1 MTAPASDR
9 RASETWHLDK
19 KVPISIIV
27 TLLIYGISG
36 LWFIADIKRDVEILK
51 AAERMQH
58 ERDDRQDKAVTEA
71 LQQLRDAQREGN
83 AKLDRLIERLGA
95 GANGGPRT

>member
-19 KVPISIIV
+19 KVPISFIAV
-27 TLLIYGISG
+27 LLVYGISG
-36 LWFIADIKRDVEILK
+36 LWFVADIKRDVEVLK
-51 AAERMQH
+51 ANVQMQH
-58 ERDDRQDKAVTEA
+58 DRDDRQDKAVTEA

-95 GANGGPRT
+95 GANGGPRP